1 MRVISQA
8 AMRQHVLQLP
18 DVALAAKFAPFAA
31 KVLAWADVEA
41 TAPSRERA
49 RAIVGWM
56 SAHAIHPQDLLHPNG
71 TTLNLDAL
79 PPGETWASFNV
90 LFNAPA
96 TVDRDQAYWYALF
109 PNGIS
114 MLQKLIGTVAANG
127 GVSDDGML
135 TEYEP
140 GKWRIRDFA
149 SFRAPQCTL
158 QCKMAQ
164 VLLAAIG
171 IPSVDISTVGHD
183 PMAFYDIEAARWS
196 YIDPTFG
203 EMLTVLDE
211 DLTALDLISLSLAG
225 ETGTITSS
233 KLPGADYIPLG
244 YFTSPN
250 TPAGGMSSM
259 TVHTAPQW
267 AGGLSS
273 RAPYRFGDLPGQGS
287 TEELS
292 GTASQIMPTLGLG
305 IAGIEQAG
313 LEIEVR
319 PRSNWP
325 GHVDFQ
331 HSSDGGAT
339 WEPCST
345 IDYFAVESSE
355 IRYRSI
361 DANGFAGTIAIV
373 SA

>member
-1 MRVISQA
+1 MRVLSQA
-8 AMRQHVLQLP
+8 AMRQHVLRLP

-31 KVLAWADVEA
+31 KALAWADVEA
-41 TAPSRERA
+41 TAPSRERT

-56 SAHAIHPQDLLHPNG
+56 SAHAIHPQELLHPND
-71 TTLNLDAL
+71 TTLNLDVL

-96 TVDRDQAYWYALF
+96 IVDRDQAYWYALF
-109 PNGIS
+109 PDGIS
-114 MLQKLIGTVAANG
+114 MLQKLIGTVAADG
-127 GVSDDGML
+127 GISDDGML

-183 PMAFYDIEAARWS
+183 PMAFYDIEAARWA

-211 DLTALDLISLSLAG
+211 DLTPLDLVSLSLAG
-225 ETGTITSS
+225 DTTTITSS

-250 TPAGGMSSM
+250 TPAGGMSIM

-267 AGGLSS
+267 AGGLPS
-273 RAPYRFGDLPGQGS
+273 RAPYRFGNLPGQGS
-287 TEELS
+287 PEELS

-305 IAGIEQAG
+305 IAGIEQSG

-331 HSSDGGAT
+331 HSSDGGST

-345 IDYFAVESSE
+345 IDYLAIESDE
-355 IRYRSI
+355 IRYRSV

-373 SA
+373 SP